1 MLAHTARRLAL
12 ALPALLLISVLAFGV
27 AFYGP
32 AAPAPA
38 TTAERERLYLDRP
51 VPERYWTWLTGLGG
65 HGDTGLLR
73 GRWGPSVTG
82 ESVGRE
88 LGERVRGSARLLGLG
103 VLTVTGLAVAG
114 GVAAV
119 AARHRTADAAVIAAG
134 LLGLGAAATGPLLLA
149 REAGTRPVLLLGGLA
164 LAALAVRRRAPAA
177 ETGLVDPARVLG
189 VRHRVAV
196 RRHAVRASLTSGV
209 TAAASLAAGLLAALV
224 VAEGVLARPGFGAW
238 LPESLRARDA
248 YAVAAWLL
256 VAGAAVIAV
265 GIAADLTRAAL
276 DPRVRHG

>member
-32 AAPAPA
+32 AAPDPPEG
-38 TTAERERLYLDRP
+38 TERERLYLDRS
-51 VPERYWTWLTGLGG
+51 VPERYWTWLTGMGG
-65 HGDTGLLR
+65 HGDIGLLR
-73 GRWGPSVTG
+73 GEWGPSAAG
-82 ESVGRE
+82 PGVGAQ
-88 LGERVRGSARLLGLG
+88 LGARVRGSARLLGLG

-114 GVAAV
+114 GVAAMI
-119 AARHRTADAAVIAAG
+119 ARHRTADASLIAAG
-134 LLGLGAAATGPLLLA
+134 LLGLGAAVTGPLLLA
-149 REAGTRPVLLLGGLA
+149 RESGPRQVVLLGGLG
-164 LAALAVRRRAPAA
+164 LAALVVRRRAPAA

-196 RRHAVRASLTSGV
+196 RRHAVRASLTTGI
-209 TAAASLAAGLLAALV
+209 TAAAGLAAGIVAALV
-224 VAEGVLARPGFGAW
+224 AAEGVLARSGFGAW
-238 LPESLRARDA
+238 LPESLRARDP

-256 VAGAAVIAV
+256 VTGTAVIAV
-265 GIAADLTRAAL
+265 GIVAGLVRAAL